1 MHALVP
7 GDGLVEEF
15 VIEPERILLR
25 EVVVAL
31 PFMRLNNIR
40 FGGPRVKLHL
50 VLVRGIKTLQFLLV
64 LGNRILLFD

>member
-15 VIEPERILLR
+15 IIEPKRILLS

-31 PFMRLNNIR
+31 TFMRLNNIG
-40 FGGPRVKLHL
+40 FSGPRVKLHL
-50 VLVRGIKTLQFLLV
+50 ILVRGIKTLQFLLV
-64 LGNRILLFD
+64 LGNRILLID